1 MFGQNEVKG
10 RRALTDGFLVKEIF
24 YTVQGEGP
32 LAGVPATFVR
42 FSDCN
47 LACFFCDTDFTGG
60 TLHNPLELSE
70 MLAGHA
76 VKHRC
81 SLFVFTGGEPMLQ
94 EIFVL
99 MVSIREVL
107 EAMLGHNHAIWQNLH
122 FQVET
127 AGTVWPVIDGLE
139 LIDNG
144 IASIVCSPKTP
155 KVHPYIADYC
165 NDYKYIL
172 RFGETD
178 PVDGLPNK
186 STQRLGVDAK
196 VFRATGYKQI
206 WVQPCDEDND
216 PNASGSSGQAMTL
229 QNMALVSE
237 IAMKHGYR
245 VSLQLHKILGLA

>member
-1 MFGQNEVKG
+1 MYGQNEVKG
-10 RRALTDGFLVKEIF
+10 RRSLEQGFLVKEIF

-32 LAGVPATFVR
+32 YAGYPAIFVR

-47 LACFFCDTDFTGG
+47 LGCFFCDTDFTGG
-60 TLHNPLELSE
+60 TEYSLQALTANLIAASLEHS
-70 MLAGHA
+70 
-76 VKHRC
+76 C
-81 SLFVFTGGEPMLQ
+81 TFFVFTGGEPMLQ
-94 EIFVL
+94 EIFMLVEQL
-99 MVSIREVL
+99 DKHL
-107 EAMLGHNHAIWQNLH
+107 EWDHERYCPLV
-122 FQVET
+122 QVET

-155 KVHPYIADYC
+155 KVHHYIADYC

-186 STQRLGVDAK
+186 STQRLGVNAK
-196 VFRATGYKQI
+196 LFRAAADKQI

-237 IAMKHGYR
+237 IAMQHGYR